1 MARIA
6 PVPNIPAIPGMNPG
20 VFEMGGGGGGGGS
33 GGRGHDLA
41 ARRDALQS
49 LRGPE
54 GGYARS
60 HRGLASFWRT
70 IADEVL
76 VRPTPPEFLPLLTQ
90 LDDWLAGGP
99 ACALVVS
106 ADPGTRTALLA
117 RWALSIVERKSAEV
131 IFLPVSPCIGT
142 AVERDMLKLFFGL
155 FRSSATAVFSR
166 PRSPEELMLS
176 IRMALRGVDSV
187 SSVPNEECPQLLV
200 IVDGIE
206 RAADGWPHRRMPF
219 LSEAYDGA
227 HIIVSTSPES
237 PSARGVGLHERLA
250 WSPEQT
256 RVFLLAGE
264 RDSSEETT
272 QARRTAES
280 AGDMEPSLARFFDA
294 LGTALAPVSND
305 GLVSALRLD
314 PTEVEAFK
322 DGPHAAQR
330 LVVLSDDGTFSFRD
344 DATRAGWTMDTN
356 KVASIEDALIVRGLA
371 ALTRGTISPEAWPS
385 YLVEYLGAHMKR
397 RSVSIFDLLTLVSPE
412 WLRIWMSH
420 PGGLVG
426 FTTDARRARY
436 AAEDALIE
444 ACRPERA
451 AAAEQERA
459 TLLCVIVRCALVE
472 ASLFAKERSV
482 EEVDYRTA
490 PYVEPTVDVTRPTG
504 AVRERAEA
512 LVTFASLVTGS
523 EQQLIQG
530 WATDACAG
538 LDEILPRS
546 IPHVT
551 TDRSAADPERTR
563 RIRAGATYDEVDA
576 YLSRDIVIRPTDLSP
591 DEAWR
596 LAESREGESRMVSFA
611 GILPD
616 LPEEMRE
623 KAVREVM
630 SSYWAHGDR
639 LALRVLSACAPWMA
653 LPDAARVICNELGND
668 WTDELP
674 RMLVGFGSLTELSPL
689 LLRLGGTAAIVGVA
703 RAIAEVGQWLP

>member
-1 MARIA
+1 M
-6 PVPNIPAIPGMNPG
+6 
-20 VFEMGGGGGGGGS
+20 
-33 GGRGHDLA
+33 
-41 ARRDALQS
+41 
-49 LRGPE
+49 
-54 GGYARS
+54 
-60 HRGLASFWRT
+60 
-70 IADEVL
+70 
-76 VRPTPPEFLPLLTQ
+76 LTQ
-90 LDDWLAGGP
+90 LDDWLVGGP
-99 ACALVVS
+99 PCGMVVS
-106 ADPGTRTALLA
+106 ANPAARTALLA

-131 IFLPVSPCIGT
+131 IFVPVSPCLGT
-142 AVERDMLKLFFGL
+142 AVERDVLKLLFGL
-155 FRSSATAVFSR
+155 FRSSETAVFSR

-187 SSVPNEECPQLLV
+187 SSVPDEECPQLLV

-219 LSEAYDGA
+219 LGEAYDGA
-227 HIIVSTSPES
+227 HILVSTSPEDS
-237 PSARGVGLHERLA
+237 SARGLGLHERLA
-250 WSPEQT
+250 WSREKT
-256 RVFLLAGE
+256 SVFLIASESESPEGTAQAQRTVE
-264 RDSSEETT
+264 R
-272 QARRTAES
+272 
-280 AGDMEPSLARFFDA
+280 AGDVAPSSVRFFDA
-294 LGTALAPVSND
+294 LGTVLAPVSND
-305 GLVSALRLD
+305 DLVSALGLD
-314 PTEVEAFK
+314 TTEVEAFK

-330 LVVLSDDGTFSFRD
+330 LVLLSDDGKFSFRD
-344 DATRAGWTMDTN
+344 DATRAGWTMETN

-371 ALTRGTISPEAWPS
+371 ALTRGAISPEAWPS

-451 AAAEQERA
+451 AAAAQERA
-459 TLLCVIVRCALVE
+459 TLLCVVVRCALVE
-472 ASLFAKERSV
+472 ASLFAKEGGI

-490 PYVEPTVDVTRPTG
+490 PYVEPTVDVTKPTG
-504 AVRERAEA
+504 AMRERAEA
-512 LVTFASLVTGS
+512 LVTFASLLTGS
-523 EQQLIQG
+523 EQQLVRG

-538 LDEILPRS
+538 LDEIVPRP
-546 IPHVT
+546 IPYVA
-551 TDRSAADPERTR
+551 TDPSSADPERTR
-563 RIRAGATYDEVDA
+563 RIRAGATYDEVDG
-576 YLSRDIVIRPTDLSP
+576 YLSRDMVIRPTDLSP

-616 LPEEMRE
+616 LPEDMRE

-630 SSYWAHGDR
+630 SAYWAHGDR

-653 LPDAARVICNELGND
+653 LPDAAMVMCNELGND
-668 WTDELP
+668 WTGDLP
-674 RMLVGFGSLTELSPL
+674 GMLVGFGSLTELSPL
-689 LLRLGGTAAIVGVA
+689 LLRLGGAAAIVGVA

>member
-1 MARIA
+1 MSTRTWAD
-6 PVPNIPAIPGMNPG
+6 G
-20 VFEMGGGGGGGGS
+20 FDDSTGGQE
-33 GGRGHDLA
+33 LA
-41 ARRDALQS
+41 VRRDALHS

-70 IADEVL
+70 IAEEIRA
-76 VRPTPPEFLPLLTQ
+76 RPTSPDILPLLTQ
-90 LDDWLAGGP
+90 LDDWLVGGP
-99 ACALVVS
+99 PCGMVVS
-106 ADPGTRTALLA
+106 TNPAARTALLA
-117 RWALSIVERKSAEV
+117 RWALSIVERKAAEV
-131 IFLPVSPCIGT
+131 IFVPVSPCFGT

-155 FRSSATAVFSR
+155 FRSSTTAVFSR

-176 IRMALRGVDSV
+176 IRMALRCVDWV

-219 LSEAYDGA
+219 LGEAYDGA

-237 PSARGVGLHERLA
+237 SSARGPGLHERLA

-256 RVFLLAGE
+256 SHFLLAGE
-264 RDSSEETT
+264 SDSSEGTT
-272 QARRTAES
+272 QARRTVEK
-280 AGDMEPSLARFFDA
+280 AGDLEPSLVRFFDA
-294 LGTALAPVSND
+294 LGTVLAPVSND
-305 GLVSALRLD
+305 DLVSAVGLD
-314 PTEVEAFK
+314 ATELGAFEN
-322 DGPHAAQR
+322 GPPAVHR
-330 LVVLSDDGTFSFRD
+330 LVQLSDDGKYSFRD
-344 DATRAGWTMDTN
+344 DATRAHWTMEAG
-356 KVASIEDALIVRGLA
+356 KVASAEDALIGKGLA
-371 ALTRGTISPEAWPS
+371 ALTCGELAPDAWPS

-397 RSVSIFDLLTLVSPE
+397 RSTSVSDLMKLVSPE
-412 WLRIWMSH
+412 WLRIWMSR

-444 ACRPERA
+444 LCRPERA
-451 AAAEQERA
+451 GLAEQERS
-459 TLLCVIVRCALVE
+459 TLLCAVVRCALAE
-472 ASLFAKERSV
+472 GALFAKEGSR
-482 EEVDYRTA
+482 EEEDYRTE
-490 PYVEPTVDVTRPTG
+490 PYVEPTVDLKKLTG

-512 LVTFASLVTGS
+512 LVTLASVLTGS
-523 EQQLIQG
+523 ERQLVQG

-538 LDEILPRS
+538 LDEILPRP
-546 IPHVT
+546 IPHVA
-551 TDRSAADPERTR
+551 TDQSAANRERTR
-563 RIRAGATYDEVDA
+563 RIRAGATYDEVDE
-576 YLSRDIVIRPTDLSP
+576 YLSRDMVIRPTDLSP

-623 KAVREVM
+623 RAVREVM
-630 SSYWAHGDR
+630 SAYWAHGDR
-639 LALRVLSACAPWMA
+639 EALRVLSACAPWMA
-653 LPDAARVICNELGND
+653 LTDAASVICNTLGND

-674 RMLVGFGSLTELSPL
+674 RMLVGYGSLTELSPL
-689 LLRLGGTAAIVGVA
+689 LQRLGGTAAIVGVA

>member
-1 MARIA
+1 
-6 PVPNIPAIPGMNPG
+6 MNPG
-20 VFEMGGGGGGGGS
+20 VFVMGGGGGGGGS
-33 GGRGHDLA
+33 GGRGQDLA
-41 ARRDALQS
+41 ARRDALHS

-54 GGYARS
+54 GGYTRS
-60 HRGLASFWRT
+60 HRGLASFWRA

-76 VRPTPPEFLPLLTQ
+76 VRPTPSEFLPLLTQ

-131 IFLPVSPCIGT
+131 IFVPVSPCFGT

-219 LSEAYDGA
+219 LGEAYDGA
-227 HIIVSTSPES
+227 HILVSTSPES
-237 PSARGVGLHERLA
+237 SSARGVG
-250 WSPEQT
+250 
-256 RVFLLAGE
+256 
-264 RDSSEETT
+264 
-272 QARRTAES
+272 
-280 AGDMEPSLARFFDA
+280 
-294 LGTALAPVSND
+294 
-305 GLVSALRLD
+305 
-314 PTEVEAFK
+314 
-322 DGPHAAQR
+322 
-330 LVVLSDDGTFSFRD
+330 
-344 DATRAGWTMDTN
+344 
-356 KVASIEDALIVRGLA
+356 
-371 ALTRGTISPEAWPS
+371 
-385 YLVEYLGAHMKR
+385 
-397 RSVSIFDLLTLVSPE
+397 LLTLVSPE

-472 ASLFAKERSV
+472 ASLFAKEGSV

-490 PYVEPTVDVTRPTG
+490 PYVEPTVDVTKPTG

-512 LVTFASLVTGS
+512 LVTFASLLTGS
-523 EQQLIQG
+523 EQQLVQG

-538 LDEILPRS
+538 LDEILPRP

-576 YLSRDIVIRPTDLSP
+576 YLSRDMVIRPTDLSP

-616 LPEEMRE
+616 LSEEMRE
-623 KAVREVM
+623 SAVREVM

-653 LPDAARVICNELGND
+653 LPDAARVICSELGND
-668 WTDELP
+668 WTGDLP
-674 RMLVGFGSLTELSPL
+674 GMLVGFGSLTELSPL
-689 LLRLGGTAAIVGVA
+689 LQRLGGTTAIVGVA
-703 RAIAEVGQWLP
+703 RAIAEVGRWLP